1 MNGKQNTGREYL
13 EQTEKY
19 RFFITYG
26 RDIVIGCLINSRV
39 ILSMLIEYSQL
50 VIIKYLVPQK
60 KISSRDL

>member
-1 MNGKQNTGREYL
+1 M
-13 EQTEKY
+13 EKY

-26 RDIVIGCLINSRV
+26 RDIVIRCLINSRV
-39 ILSMLIEYSQL
+39 ILSMLIEYLQL